1 MPSTC
6 RDSGLASRARN
17 YAQNGRQSWIYGFF
31 HDIRRAQSDPAISSA
46 DAALH
51 LQGGKIWEQ
60 PEDDVLRATVTLT
73 VPEVQKRLPHRTA
86 SAIERRREKLDLLRR
101 KLKPWTTREDR
112 VLHANIEQM
121 DYRAIASLLPGRSD
135 HAVQG
140 RAWYL
145 GVRKGC
151 RRNPKVKGLPVYD
164 DVRSRAHEDGLSMHD
179 LDCELRTGKY
189 FQDNHKKILNWKKLA
204 RAVAFFGGQM
214 TVDWKDV

>member
-1 MPSTC
+1 M
-6 RDSGLASRARN
+6 
-17 YAQNGRQSWIYGFF
+17 
-31 HDIRRAQSDPAISSA
+31 
-46 DAALH
+46 
-51 LQGGKIWEQ
+51 
-60 PEDDVLRATVTLT
+60 
-73 VPEVQKRLPHRTA
+73 
-86 SAIERRREKLDLLRR
+86 RREKLDLMRR

-121 DYRAIASLLPGRSD
+121 DYRAIASLLPGRSE

-145 GVRKGC
+145 GIRKGY

-164 DVRSRAHEDGLSMHD
+164 DVRSRAYEDGLSMRD

-189 FQDNHKKILNWKKLA
+189 FQDNYNKTLNWKKLA

-214 TVDWKDV
+214 SLQTAIIIRISKHWLILI